1 MGLYGNSW
9 TRSRHPDLPPVLS
22 LIFGAVLWG
31 VVWYPMRLLE
41 SRGLAGIWLTL
52 VLYGSA
58 LVVSLPFMLR
68 DGRLAKPSYLLALL
82 ALFSGWTNVA
92 FVLAVLKGNVVRVM
106 LLFYLSPAWTVVFAR
121 LLLNERVSRRAAWTI
136 LMSVIGTVAL
146 LWRPAAG
153 MATFRMGHSDWL
165 ALSAGIAFAAANVMT
180 KRLSSVSLNAK
191 SASVWVGVV
200 AVAGTLAIVL
210 RLPAPEVAIQTL
222 FAAAA
227 LGAGGILSMTYL
239 IQFGVTHLPAQ
250 RSSVIMLTELI
261 AGALSQRLLT
271 SERLAPWAWAGGALI
286 AASAY
291 IASRPSS

>member
-1 MGLYGNSW
+1 M
-9 TRSRHPDLPPVLS
+9 S

-41 SRGLAGIWLTL
+41 GRGLAGIWLTL

-58 LVVSLPFMLR
+58 LVVSLPFLLR
-68 DGRLAKPSYLLALL
+68 DVHFARPSYPLALL
-82 ALFSGWTNVA
+82 ALFAGWTNVA
-92 FVLAVLKGNVVRVM
+92 FVLAVLTGNVVRVM
-106 LLFYLSPAWTVVFAR
+106 LLFYLSPAWTVVLAR
-121 LLLNERVSRRAAWTI
+121 LFLNERVSHRAAWTI
-136 LMSVIGTVAL
+136 FTSVIGSIAL
-146 LWRPAAG
+146 LWRPVAG
-153 MATFRMGHSDWL
+153 MAAFRMDRSDWL
-165 ALSAGIAFAAANVMT
+165 ALSAGIAFSASNVMT
-180 KRLSSVSLNAK
+180 KRLVTVSLNAK
-191 SASVWVGVV
+191 SASVWIGVV
-200 AVAGTLAIVL
+200 VVAGVLAVILRVPPPAVAA
-210 RLPAPEVAIQTL
+210 QTL
-222 FAAAA
+222 FAGAA

-271 SERLAPWAWAGGALI
+271 NERMAPWAWAGGALI